1 MNIAQIKHSLTL
13 CVFGIIGFGPVP
25 PGCLIGIYILIF
37 RPPWCWNLIQALYL
51 GMSFEDDRKVDRL
64 TRLKTLMVLITLLN
78 IDILLYPVTP
88 SIAFPIILFRPTWF
102 FMGDP

>member
-1 MNIAQIKHSLTL
+1 
-13 CVFGIIGFGPVP
+13 
-25 PGCLIGIYILIF
+25 
-37 RPPWCWNLIQALYL
+37 
-51 GMSFEDDRKVDRL
+51 MSFEDDRKVDRL

-78 IDILLYPVTP
+78 IDILLYPETP